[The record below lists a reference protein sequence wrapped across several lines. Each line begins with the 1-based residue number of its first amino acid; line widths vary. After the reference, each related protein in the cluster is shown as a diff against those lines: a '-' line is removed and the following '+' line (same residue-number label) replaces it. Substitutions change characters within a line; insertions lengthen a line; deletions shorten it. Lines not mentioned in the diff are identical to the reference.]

1 VQWSY
6 GMTIQHAPLINAQFI
21 LFTLKCM
28 GCVTLNNNDYEVAS
42 PEFTQYTQNSA
53 DRMAGLQI

>member
-1 VQWSY
+1 
-6 GMTIQHAPLINAQFI
+6 MTIQHAPLINAQFI